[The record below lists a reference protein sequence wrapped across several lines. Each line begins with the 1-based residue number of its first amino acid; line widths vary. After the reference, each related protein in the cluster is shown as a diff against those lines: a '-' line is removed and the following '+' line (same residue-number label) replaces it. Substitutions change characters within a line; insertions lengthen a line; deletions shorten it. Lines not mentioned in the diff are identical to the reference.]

1 MTFVPTD
8 VMATQ
13 DIPSSSISLSVSDA
27 TNENDS
33 VTGASSFCN
42 DIGNSNALSQDGAVE
57 ADEFVLRD
65 ENLFKKRKAHSITKT
80 QTSWIWNHFKKM
92 DDRK

>member
-8 VMATQ
+8 FMATQ

-27 TNENDS
+27 SNKYDS

-42 DIGNSNALSQDGAVE
+42 DIGNSNALSQEGA
-57 ADEFVLRD
+57 LRPMS
-65 ENLFKKRKAHSITKT
+65 LCFLMKVH
-80 QTSWIWNHFKKM
+80 
-92 DDRK
+92 